1 MLYIFDIIS
10 NMKKYISIFFALML
24 GIFTLFC
31 PQNKGVNCFADEVT
45 NLGYSFEN
53 ISNYYS
59 ISKYSKTIYLTSESK
74 IAKIDNQVA
83 YFDNSDTATGIYKPQ
98 FAMQV
103 DDEVVAVFDSLNGI
117 QIYNCNFEHKATY
130 RIVESL
136 QNTKYS
142 LGKVSSV
149 AKDYLGNL
157 YFIDYTNNKIL
168 CLAQNATAITEV
180 YVDSLDTTFN
190 KESQIAINP
199 NGDII
204 AISNSDSIYVCNLQ
218 QNKIIAQFNAKAS
231 KIMFDYAS
239 NLFLQNQNNI
249 LKYDNQNYQ
258 NTDSKQI
265 NITPT
270 DITLDVETG
279 MFYILLDN
287 IYTYYSNGF
296 ALNPSDEVAPVT
308 PNTTTLLSD
317 VVTMAKVTTK
327 TKLYSTCVSFAS
339 SDDVEVNSQLI
350 ILSKDVVQN
359 RNMCYCLLIIDG
371 VQKQGY
377 IEKVALQTQQ
387 VVIPEQTY
395 KTICPKVQVQT
406 YPVSTSGLYSDAE
419 TNTPIYLDEQTEIKV
434 ISDLQNFTDASG
446 NTYYAVKI
454 GQNDEFVG
462 YINQNYL
469 APTNQFESQKVDIT
483 PYSDRQTEFIAYILT
498 VVVLLGVTIAV
509 CVYIAKKQ

>member
-1 MLYIFDIIS
+1 
-10 NMKKYISIFFALML
+10 MKKYISIFFALML
-24 GIFTLFC
+24 GIFTFFC
-31 PQNKGVNCFADEVT
+31 PQNAGANCFADEVT

-59 ISKYSKTIYLTSESK
+59 ISKYSKTIYLTAESK
-74 IAKIDNQVA
+74 IAKIDNQVV
-83 YFDNSDTATGIYKPQ
+83 YFDNSDTTTGIYKPQ

-117 QIYNCNFEHKATY
+117 QIYNCNFEYKATY

-157 YFIDYTNNKIL
+157 YFIDYTNSKVL
-168 CLAQNATAITEV
+168 CLAQNATTITEANI
-180 YVDSLDTTFN
+180 DALDITFDKN
-190 KESQIAINP
+190 SQIAVNP

-204 AISNSDSIYVCNLQ
+204 AISNGENIYVCNLQ
-218 QNKIIAQFNAKAS
+218 QNKIIAQFSAKSS

-265 NITPT
+265 DITPT

-279 MFYILLDN
+279 VFYLLLDN

-296 ALNPSDEVAPVT
+296 ALNPSDEAYPVNPT
-308 PNTTTLLSD
+308 STTLLSD

-339 SDDVEVNSQLI
+339 SDDVEINSQVI
-350 ILSKDVVQN
+350 VLSKDVEQN

-395 KTICPKVQVQT
+395 KTICPKVPVQT

-419 TNTPIYLDEQTEIKV
+419 TNQPIYLGEETEIEV
-434 ISDLQNFTDASG
+434 VSDLQNFTDATG

-454 GQNDEFVG
+454 GQDGQFVG
-462 YINQNYL
+462 YVNQNYL
-469 APTNQFESQKVDIT
+469 APTNQFESEKTDIT
-483 PYSDRQTEFIAYILT
+483 PYGDRQTEFIAYILT

-509 CVYIAKKQ
+509 CVYISKKQ